1 MKKTPLNEVHR
12 ELGARMVE
20 FAGWDMPVQYE
31 SALKEHL
38 AVRQAAGLFDVSHMG
53 QLEMIGT
60 DALQMIQKVT
70 CNDAA
75 RLADGQA
82 QYSAF
87 LYPEGTFVD
96 DIVVY
101 RMNAE
106 HMFICINAANISKD
120 FEWVKAQQEG
130 DVEIHNRSDQYAQ
143 LAIQGPQA
151 LSILQELVEIELPSI
166 KRYWFAFGKVDGTE
180 ALISRTGYTGEDGFE
195 LYIAAARAESIWRKL
210 LKAGES
216 RGLTP
221 AGLAAR
227 NTLRLEACYA
237 LYGHDIDNTTT
248 PWEADLGWIVKLNK
262 GEFIGKH
269 SLVTQKEAGVKQK
282 LAALEMVDRGIA
294 RDGFPVYLGG
304 KQIGQVTS
312 GTFSP
317 SLQRSIGLAYV
328 PAAHAGT
335 GQELDVDIRGKRLK
349 AKVVEKPFYQRK

>member
-31 SALKEHL
+31 SALKEHM

-53 QLEMIGT
+53 QLEIIGK
-60 DALQMIQKVT
+60 DALPMIQKVT
-70 CNDAA
+70 CNDVA

-87 LYPEGTFVD
+87 LYNEGTFVD

-101 RMNAE
+101 RINAE
-106 HMFICINAANISKD
+106 HIFICINASNIGKD

-130 DVEIHNRSDQYAQ
+130 DVEVRNSSDQYAL

-151 LSILQELVEIELPSI
+151 LSILQELVDIKLSSM

-195 LYIAAARAESIWRKL
+195 LYIAPARAETIWRKL
-210 LKAGES
+210 LKTGES
-216 RGLTP
+216 HGITP

-237 LYGHDIDNTTT
+237 LYGHEIDHTTT
-248 PWEADLGWIVKLNK
+248 PWEADLDWILKLNK
-262 GEFIGKH
+262 GEFVGKQA
-269 SLVTQKEAGVKQK
+269 LLAQKEAGLKQK
-282 LAALEMVDRGIA
+282 LAAFEMVDRGIA
-294 RDGFPVYLGG
+294 RDGFSVYLAG
-304 KQIGQVTS
+304 KQMGRVTS

-317 SLQRSIGLAYV
+317 CLQRSIGLAYV
-328 PAAHAGT
+328 PATHAQP
-335 GQELDVDIRGKRLK
+335 GQELDVDIRGKRTK
-349 AKVVEKPFYQRK
+349 AKIVEKPFYKRK